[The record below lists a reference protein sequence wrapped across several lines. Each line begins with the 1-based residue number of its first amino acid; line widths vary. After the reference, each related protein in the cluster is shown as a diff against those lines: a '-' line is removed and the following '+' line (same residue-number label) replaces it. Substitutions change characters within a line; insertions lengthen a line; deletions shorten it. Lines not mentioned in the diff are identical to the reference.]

1 MKRRLALALATALL
15 GGLLAAPA
23 GAANITVGSLRA
35 AEAEAD
41 ASDNVARIAHFPYVN
56 KEQDFFAG
64 GTDIAFSG
72 RYVYAMQQGADGGV
86 HIFDSSTK
94 TPMKISFFACPGEQN
109 DVAVVK
115 PGLIAL
121 GYHSSMCGGKPG
133 AGVKLI
139 DVSNPKRPKL
149 LGSVETPSGTHTLTT
164 YPGKPIIYASPGGLA
179 NGGGTEQIID
189 VSNPSKPKIA
199 ATFNPNGP
207 IGCHD
212 LEFYV
217 TKEKQIA
224 GCAGAGEAQLW
235 DVSDPLAP
243 TTISHIPVPAQF
255 PHSFAFTH
263 DGKYAVIGDEA
274 IAGNDCVGG
283 PTGSLWIYDIS
294 LPTPVLMGHFGPQ
307 RGPQP
312 AGSSNVDRNIWCSA
326 HLFNFIPGT
335 YTLVASWYA
344 GGMNVIDFTNP
355 TQPTEIAHY
364 MGTGEDLTNYWSAY
378 WYKGRIWA
386 NDRTKGLDVFTVKG
400 LKEGEHEH

>member
-1 MKRRLALALATALL
+1 MNRRLALALATMLL
-15 GGLLAAPA
+15 GSLLAAPA
-23 GAANITVGSLRA
+23 GAVTITGSLAAADRA
-35 AEAEAD
+35 AD
-41 ASDNVARIAHFPYVN
+41 ASENVTRIAHFSYMN
-56 KEQDFFAG
+56 KEKDFFAG

-72 RYVYAMQQGADGGV
+72 KYVYAMQQGENGGV
-86 HIFDSSTK
+86 HIIDASTA
-94 TPMKISFFACPGEQN
+94 TPKKISFFACPGEQN

-139 DVSNPKRPKL
+139 DVSNPKRPTL

-179 NGGGTEQIID
+179 NGGGHEQIID

-199 ATFNPNGP
+199 ATFQPNGP

-243 TTISHIPVPAQF
+243 STIAHIPVPAQF

-263 DGKYAVIGDEA
+263 DGNYAVIGDEA
-274 IAGNDCVGG
+274 VAGNDCVGG

-294 LPTPVLMGHFGPQ
+294 LPTPALVGHFGPQ

-326 HLFNFIPGT
+326 HLFNFVPGT
-335 YTLVASWYA
+335 YTLVASWYS
-344 GGMNVIDFTNP
+344 GGMNVIDFSDP
-355 TQPTEIAHY
+355 TQPQEIAHY
-364 MGTGEDLTNYWSAY
+364 MGTDEITNYWSAY
-378 WYKGRIWA
+378 WYDGRIWA
-386 NDRTKGLDVFTVKG
+386 NDRTRGLDVFTVKG
-400 LKEGEHEH
+400 LKEAKHQH

>member
-1 MKRRLALALATALL
+1 MKRIALALAL
-15 GGLLAAPA
+15 GLLAGVLAPNA
-23 GAANITVGSLRA
+23 GARPAR
-35 AEAEAD
+35 EAD
-41 ASDNVARIAHFPYVN
+41 ASDNVKLIANFPYEN
-56 KEQDFFAG
+56 KNQDFFQG

-72 RYVYAMQQGADGGV
+72 KYVYAMQQGPDGGV
-86 HIFDSSTK
+86 HIFDASSDVPK
-94 TPMKISFFACPGEQN
+94 KISFFPCPGEQN

-121 GYHSSMCGGKPG
+121 GYHSSMCGGAS

-139 DVSNPKRPKL
+139 DVKDPKRPKL
-149 LGSVETPSGTHTLTT
+149 LGTVQTPSGTHTLTT

-179 NGGGTEQIID
+179 NGGGTQQIID
-189 VSNPSKPKIA
+189 VSDPNKPKVA

-212 LEFYV
+212 LEFYIS
-217 TKEKQIA
+217 KDKKIA
-224 GCAGAGEAQLW
+224 GCAGLGEAQLW

-243 TTISHIPVPAQF
+243 STISHIPVPAQF

-283 PTGSLWIYDIS
+283 PTGALWIYDIS
-294 LPTPVLMGHFGPQ
+294 LPTPVLVGTFGPQ
-307 RGPQP
+307 RGALP
-312 AGSSNVDRNIWCSA
+312 AGSSNYNRNTWCSA

-335 YTLVASWYA
+335 YTLVGSWYV
-344 GGMNVIDFTNP
+344 GGMNVIDFSNP
-355 TQPTEIAHY
+355 SQPKEIAHY

-378 WYKGRIWA
+378 WYDGRIWA
-386 NDRTKGLDVFTVKG
+386 NDRVKGLDVFTVKG
-400 LKEGEHEH
+400 LKEGKHQH